1 MSLDILFGTFR
12 DINLLYYSECDF
24 IEYSLN
30 LKAFLFISLSHTCL
44 LSKFCN
50 LLEFH
55 DSFAIGLHLQTNLEG
70 TNIQPN
76 IVSFFSPL
84 IIDSFFFFNFNFGML
99 DCFTFCL
106 SLHYFFLFLSI
117 MMAVHFS

>member
-1 MSLDILFGTFR
+1 MDSRKDLNGPFMFKSLFLPRSLGVPLDILSSTFH

-55 DSFAIGLHLQTNLEG
+55 DSFAIVLHLQIHWEG
-70 TNIQPN
+70 TNMQSN

-84 IIDSFFFFNFNFGML
+84 IIDSFFFL
-99 DCFTFCL
+99 
-106 SLHYFFLFLSI
+106 
-117 MMAVHFS
+117 

>member
-1 MSLDILFGTFR
+1 MFKSLFLPRSLGVPLDTLSSTFH

-50 LLEFH
+50 LLEDH
-55 DSFAIGLHLQTNLEG
+55 DFFAIVLHLQIHWEG
-70 TNIQPN
+70 TNIQSN
-76 IVSFFSPL
+76 LVSFFSPL
-84 IIDSFFFFNFNFGML
+84 IIDS
-99 DCFTFCL
+99 
-106 SLHYFFLFLSI
+106 SFL
-117 MMAVHFS
+117 